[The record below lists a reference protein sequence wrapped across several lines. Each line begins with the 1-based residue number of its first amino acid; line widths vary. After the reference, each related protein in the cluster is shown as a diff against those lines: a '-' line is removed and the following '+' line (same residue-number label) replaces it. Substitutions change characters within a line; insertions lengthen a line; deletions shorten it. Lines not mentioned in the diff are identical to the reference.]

1 MIIEVAEIGQISEL
15 VTSGSRGWA
24 AYYADSG
31 ALFLRM
37 TNLPKDGIKLLLD
50 DKKYVQ
56 LPEGS
61 NEGKRTAVRDGDI
74 LISITAELG
83 KIGFVEGFANKE
95 AYVNQHICLIR
106 PTPSEVNPKFLA
118 YYLSSPSQRYLLNS
132 LNDSGAKSGLN
143 LSAIAKF
150 RINLP
155 DINLQE
161 HAVYFL
167 EYWESA
173 IEKTE
178 ALIEAKERQFRWL
191 IHNMIGRYQFAGEWS
206 SFTLE
211 DIFKVSVHKSK
222 SISIC
227 ENGKYYIVDMG
238 SISRHGE
245 LIAAKK
251 SNIAADMLEAG
262 ELVMPK
268 DDIGGGNII
277 GKVAVVDKHDKYV
290 CGDHVYR
297 LRAKCT
303 VNPMFIKYVINST
316 PINKMLRTK
325 ANGTSQLG
333 LGKKDVLSQVVR
345 LPGIS
350 TQHHI
355 ANTLDTAKQEIDLL
369 RKLVDEYLT
378 QKRGL
383 MQRLL
388 IGS

>member
-1 MIIEVAEIGQISEL
+1 MIIEVAEISQISEL
-15 VTSGSRGWA
+15 ITSGSRGWA

-167 EYWESA
+167 EHWEAA

-178 ALIEAKERQFRWL
+178 ALIDAKERQFRWL
-191 IHNMIGRYQFAGEWS
+191 QNELMRKNSQAWTLKSLKDISSIKKGQQVNRDTLDEVGDYPVWNGGISPSGYTDKSNAKAGAITISEGGNSCGFVNFCKVDFWLGGHCYAIENLDS
-206 SFTLE
+206 SINPDFLFFFLKSMERKIMQLRVGSGLPNIQRKDIEKLQIYFPALE
-211 DIFKVSVHKSK
+211 KQK
-222 SISIC
+222 SITTSLSI
-227 ENGKYYIVDMG
+227 
-238 SISRHGE
+238 
-245 LIAAKK
+245 AKK
-251 SNIAADMLEAG
+251 EISLLK
-262 ELVMPK
+262 ELV
-268 DDIGGGNII
+268 
-277 GKVAVVDKHDKYV
+277 VQ
-290 CGDHVYR
+290 YR
-297 LRAKCT
+297 A
-303 VNPMFIKYVINST
+303 
-316 PINKMLRTK
+316 
-325 ANGTSQLG
+325 
-333 LGKKDVLSQVVR
+333 
-345 LPGIS
+345 
-350 TQHHI
+350 
-355 ANTLDTAKQEIDLL
+355 
-369 RKLVDEYLT
+369 

-388 IGS
+388 I

>member
-1 MIIEVAEIGQISEL
+1 MVIEIAEIGQISEL

-106 PTPSEVNPKFLA
+106 PIPSEVNPKFLA

-143 LSAIAKF
+143 LSTIAKF

-167 EYWESA
+167 EHWEAA

-178 ALIEAKERQFRWL
+178 ALIDAKERQFRWL
-191 IHNMIGRYQFAGEWS
+191 VAKLIGENASCLSRLGDHFGK
-206 SFTLE
+206 
-211 DIFKVSVHKSK
+211 DIT
-222 SISIC
+222 I
-227 ENGKYYIVDMG
+227 GKGKPLIKANIAQDGGIPV
-238 SISRHGE
+238 
-245 LIAAKK
+245 IAAGKT
-251 SNIAADMLEAG
+251 SPYNHDQSTHSTPCITISASGAHAG
-262 ELVMPK
+262 YVWFHDYPIWASDCNVIHTAKHSIEYLYFALKLKQPR
-268 DDIGGGNII
+268 IYAFQSGGGQPHVYARDLKNII
-277 GKVAVVDKHDKYV
+277 IPLPKLEVQKHIPKSA
-290 CGDHVYR
+290 R
-297 LRAKCT
+297 I
-303 VNPMFIKYVINST
+303 F
-316 PINKMLRTK
+316 
-325 ANGTSQLG
+325 
-333 LGKKDVLSQVVR
+333 
-345 LPGIS
+345 
-350 TQHHI
+350 
-355 ANTLDTAKQEIDLL
+355 
-369 RKLVDEYLT
+369 
-378 QKRGL
+378 
-383 MQRLL
+383 
-388 IGS
+388 